1 MRKILFGLLLLVFA
15 LTCYGQTQG
24 ENLKKYW
31 NYRDRLR
38 KRFIVVTEKV
48 MDFGVNIPAS
58 DIFYGQD
65 KGYISWGD
73 ANNNM
78 SHYLSMLA
86 TELFLLKQNNQ
97 DYSQTLKELLYAMM
111 ALERLDTYS
120 ESNFRWRA
128 ANNGTWIDSWQA
140 KDYFHAGDIN
150 GFLLRDDVSEGFWKK
165 YGSHF
170 DVLKFESTLSTKDNF
185 AMEEMS
191 QDVIEHTM
199 EGLGLVSKLVGTES
213 VANIPCDWSDIY
225 VVPRLFNLK
234 IIACDSTGYQQP
246 TSVNFSL
253 WAKDFVKRFIRYMQ
267 YDGTYNVYINL
278 PIFGRTTVFS
288 THWILINPVTHK
300 CVQEGSGNLSTYLG
314 VSMISSGIIKAGE
327 AITGENLR
335 LYPGLFS
342 DAQFKMAFKRPD
354 IFMLG
359 KEDNLVRSL
368 ACNGNVLGDNTF
380 SILRKLRDTYNPY
393 KKEKALINEHLPLMN
408 LALHSSEEKNLKLLT
423 GIYDSEKVLY
433 EKLLNSA
440 PETGPSSNCGVHN
453 WTSTSRCLWPNNLGR
468 NSDSHTDYNGLDYM
482 MLHNLYYIAFG
493 RKEFKSLNVSNDHIS
508 LPTINPS
515 RTSDFIKSTYW

>member
-15 LTCYGQTQG
+15 VPFYGQTQDD
-24 ENLKKYW
+24 NLRKYW

-38 KRFIVVTEKV
+38 KRFIVVSENV
-48 MDFGVNIPAS
+48 MDYGVNIPAS

-73 ANNNM
+73 GNNNM

-86 TELFLLKQNNQ
+86 TELYLLKQNNQ
-97 DYSQTLKELLYAMM
+97 DYSQTLRELLYAMM

-120 ESNFRWRA
+120 ESNFRWKVA
-128 ANNGTWIDSWQA
+128 HGSWVDSWQM
-140 KDYFHAGDIN
+140 KTYVRPGDIN

-165 YGSHF
+165 YGGHF
-170 DVLKFESTLSTKDNF
+170 DVLKFESQLSARGNF
-185 AMEEMS
+185 PMEEMS

-199 EGLGLVSKLVGTES
+199 EGLALVSKLVGTEP

-225 VVPRLFNLK
+225 VVPRLINLK
-234 IIACDSTGYQQP
+234 IVACDSTAYQHP
-246 TSVNFSL
+246 TTVNFSL

-267 YDGTYNVYINL
+267 YDGTYNVGINL
-278 PIFGRTTVFS
+278 PIIGRTTLFK

-342 DAQFKMAFKRPD
+342 SALFKMAFKRPD

-368 ACNGNVLGDNTF
+368 ACNGNVLGNKTY

-393 KKEKALINEHLPLMN
+393 NKEQALINEHLPLMC
-408 LALHSSEEKNLKLLT
+408 LTLHKSDRSDLKLDRNV
-423 GIYDSEKVLY
+423 YNSEKALY
-433 EKLLNSA
+433 EQLLNSA
-440 PETGPSSNCGVHN
+440 PDSGPSSNCGVRN

-468 NSDSHTDYNGLDYM
+468 NSDSHTEYNGLDYM

-493 RKEFKSLNVSNDHIS
+493 GKGFKTMNIS
-508 LPTINPS
+508 YDDITFPIKNLTQS
-515 RTSDFIKSTYW
+515 SDFIKVTYW